1 MLAVMGIIVDMVT
14 GASTKSRKE
23 NAGDHIPAF
32 SYCINELLIHA
43 KYLAY
48 HQSEDYGTIYE
59 WDDKK

>member
-48 HQSEDYGTIYE
+48 HQS
-59 WDDKK
+59 